1 MMAEEVE
8 NCVVEEKAKPF
19 NEELE
24 DGLDPN
30 FRTTSVKKSEV
41 TIN

>member
-24 DGLDPN
+24 DIIDTKELYDIMGSRPH
-30 FRTTSVKKSEV
+30 S
-41 TIN
+41 